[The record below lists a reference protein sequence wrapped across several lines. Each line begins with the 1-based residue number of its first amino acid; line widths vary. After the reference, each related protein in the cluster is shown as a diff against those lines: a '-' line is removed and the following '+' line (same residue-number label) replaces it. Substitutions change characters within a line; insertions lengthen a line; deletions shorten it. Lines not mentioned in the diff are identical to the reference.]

1 MGNRDSVDEQA
12 AKKRKTASDRLLF
25 STEYILKFS
34 LIAKNQTAKG
44 PTQSTARVRN

>member
-12 AKKRKTASDRLLF
+12 AKKRKTASEILLF

-34 LIAKNQTAKG
+34 LMAKTQTAK
-44 PTQSTARVRN
+44 PHIQSTARVRN